1 MEPIEAPTQQME
13 ATELAGRRA
22 LVVSGHG
29 PVGRAIAALLEER
42 GAAVQLVDKAASD
55 WRAEPLGYED
65 VDLLVHDASALEEAL
80 SEEPALYSD
89 GDVLQQACLGPM
101 QARGFGR
108 IVHVAR
114 SLPTDEASRLR
125 RLGGWLQP
133 SPPLARRGPNFA
145 RDGLR
150 ALVRGGA
157 LVVAGSNVTANLV
170 EVGAL
175 TAGGAGSALEA
186 EWNEAL
192 LRHTPRGRAATPTE
206 IAQAVAFLASPR
218 AGYVTGTVLPASG
231 GLGLGLYPEQ
241 YGAD

>member
-1 MEPIEAPTQQME
+1 MQSIEA
-13 ATELAGRRA
+13 AELAGRRA

-42 GAAVQLVDKAASD
+42 GAAVRLVDKAASE
-55 WRAEPLGYED
+55 WRDEPLGYDD

-80 SEEPALYSD
+80 TEEPALYSD

-157 LVVAGSNVTANLV
+157 LVVAGSDVTVNLV

-175 TAGGAGSALEA
+175 AAGGEASALEA
-186 EWNEAL
+186 EWHAAL
-192 LRHTPRGRAATPTE
+192 LRHTPRGLAATTAE
-206 IAQAVAFLASPR
+206 VAEAVGFLASPR
-218 AGYVTGTVLPASG
+218 AGYLTGAVLPASG

-241 YGAD
+241 YAAD